1 MLRVDSFSGAHGCSF
16 FQHASPA
23 RNSSAFHIADLRF
36 PWCGGGLISLSL
48 AVAEIICF
56 VQKRRFEIVYF
67 VHLVS

>member
-1 MLRVDSFSGAHGCSF
+1 
-16 FQHASPA
+16 
-23 RNSSAFHIADLRF
+23 
-36 PWCGGGLISLSL
+36 LISLSL